1 MCGTS
6 RVSSY
11 TPFVLWRLS
20 ACFTT
25 EQSTVKASLF
35 FIQSH
40 EQMCN
45 GDLRHKTIKS
55 MIKPTSS
62 TTAMH
67 FSFRITNLF
76 KFKYFSHLDG
86 TLIVLRRVTPSNIT
100 GTSFYTRVKEEKK
113 EQIFFSKET
122 TRC

>member
-1 MCGTS
+1 MCGTP

-35 FIQSH
+35 FIRSH
-40 EQMCN
+40 KQMCN

-67 FSFRITNLF
+67 FSFRITDLF
-76 KFKYFSHLDG
+76 KFKYFSHLDGWDVNCPIELDGRMDG

-100 GTSFYTRVKEEKK
+100 GTHFTPG
-113 EQIFFSKET
+113 
-122 TRC
+122 